1 MTFPFIILS
10 VFILL
15 VIFGVIFS
23 KKLKRDPQNHQKIDF
38 NSEGIDR
45 ERSERFDKKHWSFV
59 IALLIIILVVVVGAI
74 VITEFGSGCSACG
87 QKSTGSAIFPWVIF
101 IPIWLGAARK
111 KGQPTPFQKKILMGI
126 LIITG
131 LLVLGTMILWFFL
144 S

>member
-1 MTFPFIILS
+1 MTFPFITLL

-23 KKLKRDPQNHQKIDF
+23 KRLKRDSQDPQEID
-38 NSEGIDR
+38 G
-45 ERSERFDKKHWSFV
+45 KHWSFI
-59 IALLIIILVVVVGAI
+59 IALLIIILVVIVGAI
-74 VITEFGSGCSACG
+74 VITEFGSGCSVCG

-101 IPIWLGAARK
+101 IPIWLGAAKK

-131 LLVLGTMILWFFL
+131 LLVLGTMILWFL
-144 S
+144 YS